1 MSKSFSATVIS
12 DLLKLWPKFKALEC
26 EQVFNTLFHDG
37 EELCP
42 PPFLMQTRYVDNE
55 NGRIFYL
62 NEDSG
67 SQYVIF
73 YIHGGGYLYDI
84 IPPQWRLIDK
94 IIGGTD
100 AQIVVPAYRLV
111 PFATYKE
118 AYELIVPEYKR
129 YVEACPDKKIILMG
143 DSAGGGLALAL
154 TECFKQEGIRMPD
167 ELVLISPWVDVAMD
181 NEEIKKIAPED
192 PFLEIESL
200 KTVAERWAD
209 DLDLHDWRVSP
220 IYGDL
225 KGIRNVTT
233 FIGTSEIFYP
243 DVVKLYHMLDQ
254 DPSNEL
260 VVGQDMLHVYPLLP
274 IQEAGPA
281 VDKIVEVVKR

>member
-1 MSKSFSATVIS
+1 
-12 DLLKLWPKFKALEC
+12 
-26 EQVFNTLFHDG
+26 
-37 EELCP
+37 
-42 PPFLMQTRYVDNE
+42 MQTRYVDNE

-67 SQYVIF
+67 AQYVIF

-84 IPPQWRLIDK
+84 IPPRWRLIDK

-154 TECFKQEGIRMPD
+154 TECFKQEGIR
-167 ELVLISPWVDVAMD
+167 
-181 NEEIKKIAPED
+181 
-192 PFLEIESL
+192 
-200 KTVAERWAD
+200 
-209 DLDLHDWRVSP
+209 
-220 IYGDL
+220 
-225 KGIRNVTT
+225 NVTT
-233 FIGTSEIFYP
+233 FVGTSEIFYP

-260 VVGQDMLHVYPLLP
+260 IVAEEMNHVYPLYP
-274 IQEAGPA
+274 IPEAKPA
-281 VDKIVEVVKR
+281 VDKIIRVVMR

>member
-1 MSKSFSATVIS
+1 M
-12 DLLKLWPKFKALEC
+12 
-26 EQVFNTLFHDG
+26 
-37 EELCP
+37 
-42 PPFLMQTRYVDNE
+42 
-55 NGRIFYL
+55 
-62 NEDSG
+62 
-67 SQYVIF
+67 IF

-94 IIGGTD
+94 IIGGTE

-233 FIGTSEIFYP
+233 FVGTSEIFYP
-243 DVVKLYHMLDQ
+243 DVVKLYHLLDQ

-260 VVGQDMLHVYPLLP
+260 VVGEDMLHVYPLLP